1 MQKMNMAS
9 SMMFIIFIGL
19 VSGNIHIS
27 LKDSR
32 SDKFCAIL
40 QASNITGAVEYY
52 NTYRQEPMF
61 YNFTVDPLSISSS
74 GTCHMK
80 NVNASLLILWFLPNE
95 MKSSNPAMEHSS
107 SKLWSLR
114 MYFNVHT
121 SNEFIM
127 DYYTLVAYL
136 DSHLNASID
145 FHVYE
150 PITKSKIIKSH
161 ANGYGFNCSN
171 TMLQLGSGAHVTFEH
186 LKVVANA
193 ALSNETLQ
201 GLEFDRCFSDTLVE
215 NAVSWGLIAF
225 VGFIILLFL
234 FMLIRAIYYV
244 REIHRVDDRV
254 TLIIQ

>member
-1 MQKMNMAS
+1 MQKTNITS
-9 SMMFIIFIGL
+9 RIIFITLIGL
-19 VSGNIHIS
+19 VSGNIQIA

-80 NVNASLLILWFLPNE
+80 NPNASLLILWFLPNE
-95 MKSSNPAMEHSS
+95 MKSKDATMEPSS
-107 SKLWSLR
+107 PKLWSLR
-114 MYFNVHT
+114 MYFNVKT
-121 SNEFIM
+121 PNEFVM
-127 DYYTLVAYL
+127 DYYTLVAYF
-136 DSHLNASID
+136 DSRFNASTD
-145 FHVYE
+145 LHVYE

-161 ANGYGFNCSN
+161 ASGYGFNCSN
-171 TMLQLGSGAHVTFEH
+171 TMLQLGSEAHITLVN
-186 LKVVANA
+186 LKIVANA
-193 ALSNETLQ
+193 ALSNETLR
-201 GLEFDRCFSDTLVE
+201 GIEFDRCFSDTLVD
-215 NAVSWGLIAF
+215 NAISWGLIAF

-254 TLIIQ
+254 TLIIE